1 MQAVKNAINS
11 FSHLFYPHI
20 CAGCGS
26 DLLGNNQLLCIKCL
40 DELPFTDFQLFN
52 NNPVEK
58 IFFGRVNIVS
68 AAGLLYFTKDS
79 ALQNL
84 MHLFKYKGKKEI
96 GFYLG
101 KMMGNLLLESGRFKN
116 IDALI
121 PLPLFTSKEK
131 RRGYNQSTILCEGMS
146 SVMKT
151 EVLENAVIRSVAT
164 ETQTKKNR
172 VERWLNIEGKFEL
185 KDNEALQN
193 KHVLLVDD
201 IVTTGATLEACAAL
215 LEKVSNVQISIATL
229 AYTVL

>member
-1 MQAVKNAINS
+1 MQAVKNVINS

-185 KDNEALQN
+185 KDDEALEN

-215 LEKVSNVQISIATL
+215 IEKVSNVQISIATL